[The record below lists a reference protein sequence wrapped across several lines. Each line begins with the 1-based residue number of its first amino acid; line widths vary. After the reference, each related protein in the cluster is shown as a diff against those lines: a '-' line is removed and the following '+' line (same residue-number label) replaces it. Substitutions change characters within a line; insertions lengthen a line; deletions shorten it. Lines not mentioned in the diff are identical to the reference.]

1 MVSRVSIIPY
11 REVSMKKNSARM
23 NAWWFCSPTQ
33 LLILQKGKKKK
44 ITLRGKKKKAGFS
57 FLLPPPTIREPDF

>member
-44 ITLRGKKKKAGFS
+44 DYFKGEKKKS
-57 FLLPPPTIREPDF
+57 WLLFPSPSPNHQRT